1 MELLRSLTQLPAPL
15 LLLLL
20 AVGVAV
26 ENVVPPLPADTV
38 VVVGSFLAA
47 RGTLDLWVVFAVTWA
62 ANVGGAMGVY
72 AAGRR
77 RGAAFFRHRWGR
89 RLLNRRQIA
98 WLRSFYGRW
107 GGWAIFVS
115 RFLPGVRAVVPVFA
129 GVSRM
134 RPLPVLVPMAVAS
147 ALWYGAL
154 VWAGA
159 LAGRNLE
166 AILERLAGVNRAL
179 GVLALVVLAMG
190 VLLWRATRQRPGER
204 RSGGPGSGAA
214 GRDG

>member
-1 MELLRSLTQLPAPL
+1 MEFLRTLTQLPAPL

-20 AVGVAV
+20 AAGAAV

-47 RGTLDLWVVFAVTWA
+47 RGTLDPWVVFAVTWA
-62 ANVGGAMGVY
+62 ANVAGAMGVY

-77 RGAAFFRHRWGR
+77 RGPAFFRHRWGR

-129 GVSRM
+129 GASRM

-147 ALWYGAL
+147 AVWYGAL

-166 AILERLAGVNRAL
+166 AILEGLAGVNRAL
-179 GVLALVVLAMG
+179 GVVALVVLVAA
-190 VLLWRATRQRPGER
+190 VVLWRTTRRRPGDR
-204 RSGGPGSGAA
+204 RTGGPGA
-214 GRDG
+214 GSTGGNG